1 MRLTKRLSAILLL
14 LAALLAAYAVAGF
27 WWAPRLIRA
36 EFNEF
41 VRTELGKTPRL
52 GDVSVNPFTL
62 RVVVMELGI
71 DEPSGEKLVGFGTL
85 DLDLSI
91 RSLWKR
97 GPVFDDITLVDPYV
111 DAVLGAD
118 RRLNLLGLVPPTK
131 PGAAADE
138 TKPLPVFID
147 RFAVRNGRAAFEDR
161 TRSRLVRAELRP
173 INILLEDFS
182 TEAGSGNQY
191 RINAASAAGET
202 FSWSGS
208 FELAPFSARG
218 RFALGQL
225 RTSTIENLLQ
235 DSLPLDMPRGR
246 LSLGGGYQFSAATT
260 PLSGQITL
268 DTLVMADLALQARGR
283 STPDVEIG
291 RLAVKNASVD
301 VGKRRVDLGV
311 IGIEDARIRA
321 WLDARGVSLAALAGE
336 SDEPAAAASTNVPDD
351 SVPWQLRLPELQL
364 RNARVDLEDRTLPK
378 PAKFTLSGIEAT
390 LREWSNSPEA
400 RVQFSTQATLNEAG
414 GIDLRGETRWGTLDT
429 RARLTLG
436 SLDITDFE
444 PYFAD
449 LVRLNV
455 RRGLID
461 VDGELALQPANAD
474 GAGKLEFEGDAAIR
488 RLLTQDRLVRRT
500 LLAWDALRL
509 NDIRYSESAQRLDIR
524 SIDAAAPFIDLV
536 VNADGTTNIAD
547 VFARGSAPESPT
559 SDRSLASDRSPAA
572 NGSRAT
578 HVSRSAGEAS
588 RTDTAPPEAA
598 PLRVAI
604 GQVNIAAGSANF
616 ADFSVRPNFRI
627 GIQTLAG
634 RVTGLSSD
642 ADSRAQVSLEGGVDR
657 YAPVKIS
664 GEVNYLA
671 ADAYT
676 NLAAT
681 FRNIELTSFNP
692 YSSKFMGY
700 RIDKGKLSID
710 TTYFV
715 EQRRLKANHK
725 ILISQLQLGEKVKSP
740 DATKL
745 PLKLAI
751 ALLKDRNGDISLD
764 LPVGGTLDDPT
775 FRLGPIIW
783 KIVLNL
789 LVKIVTAPFAL
800 LGALFGGG
808 PDVQFI
814 DFAPASATLEP
825 ALRERLAGIRKAL
838 IERPGLELDV
848 PPVFSRELD
857 APQLLRERWSARLQQ
872 FANRPVDTTDRED
885 YLDLLKKLH
894 REQTGERPTEL
905 LRALAA
911 PNPQT
916 GQKLDETA
924 LLEASITA
932 LEEVLQRDL
941 LPTDK
946 DLEDLARARARVV
959 QDALLESGEVD
970 PLRVFLR
977 SPAAIAGTANSVRLK
992 VELRN

>member
-1 MRLTKRLSAILLL
+1 MRLTKRLSTILIL

-36 EFNEF
+36 EFNQF
-41 VRTELGKTPRL
+41 VSSELGKTPRL
-52 GDVSVNPFTL
+52 GEVRVNPFTL
-62 RVVVMELGI
+62 RLVMTDLGI
-71 DEPSGEKLVGFGTL
+71 DEPTGEKLVGFGTL

-91 RSLWKR
+91 RSVWKR
-97 GPVFDDITLVDPYV
+97 SAVFDDITLVDPYV

-118 RRLNLLGLVPPTK
+118 RRLNLLGLLPPDK
-131 PGAAADE
+131 PDTSAE
-138 TKPLPVFID
+138 SSQSMPVFID

-161 TRSRLVRAELRP
+161 TRSRRVRAELRP

-182 TEAGSGNQY
+182 TETGSGNQY
-191 RINAASAAGET
+191 RINAASADGET
-202 FSWSGS
+202 FSWSGT
-208 FELAPFSARG
+208 FALAPFSAGG

-225 RTSTIENLLQ
+225 RTSTIENLLL
-235 DSLPLDMPRGR
+235 DSLPLDLPRGR
-246 LSLGGGYQFSAATT
+246 LSLAGGYRFSAATT
-260 PLSGQITL
+260 PLSGQVTL
-268 DTLVMADLALQARGR
+268 DTLVIADLALQARGR

-291 RLAVKNASVD
+291 RLAVRNASVD
-301 VGKRRVDLGV
+301 LGARRVNLGQ
-311 IGIEDARIRA
+311 ISIEDAHVRA
-321 WLDARGVSLAALAGE
+321 WLDARGISLEALAGE
-336 SDEPAAAASTNVPDD
+336 SSEPVATVASTEAATATAE
-351 SVPWQLRLPELQL
+351 SAPWQLRLPELQV
-364 RNARVDLEDRTLPK
+364 RNARADIEDRTLPTA
-378 PAKFTLSGIEAT
+378 AKLTLSAIETSLQGWA
-390 LREWSNSPEA
+390 NSPEA
-400 RVQFSTQATLNEAG
+400 RVRFTTTATLNEAG
-414 GIDLRGETRWGTLDT
+414 RVNLSGETRWGDLDT
-429 RARLTLG
+429 RARLALANI
-436 SLDITDFE
+436 DITDFE

-461 VDGELALQPANAD
+461 VEGKLALQPAGPD

-488 RLLTQDRLVRRT
+488 RLLTQDRQVRRT
-500 LLAWDALRL
+500 LLAWDALRV
-509 NDIRYSESAQRLDIR
+509 NDIRYSDGARRLDIR
-524 SIDAAAPFIDLV
+524 SIDAASPFVDLV
-536 VNADGTTNIAD
+536 INADGSTNIAD
-547 VFARGSAPESPT
+547 V
-559 SDRSLASDRSPAA
+559 LASGGTNEPAGNTA
-572 NGSRAT
+572 APRTPNAKRTAET
-578 HVSRSAGEAS
+578 KRETDAE
-588 RTDTAPPEAA
+588 RETDTHAAA

-604 GQVNIAAGSANF
+604 GQVNITAGSANF

-642 ADSRAQVSLEGGVDR
+642 AGSRAQVNLAGSVDR

-692 YSSKFMGY
+692 YSGKFMGY

-740 DATKL
+740 EATKL

-814 DFAPASATLEP
+814 DFAPASATLDP

-848 PPVFSRELD
+848 PAVFSRELD
-857 APQLLRERWSARLQQ
+857 APQLLRERWSERLQQ
-872 FANRPVDTTDRED
+872 FAGRPVEAGDREA
-885 YLDLLKKLH
+885 YLDLLKKLY
-894 REQTGERPTEL
+894 REQTGNRPTEL
-905 LRALAA
+905 LRAVAGA
-911 PNPQT
+911 DPQT
-916 GQKLDETA
+916 GQKLDEPA
-924 LLEASITA
+924 LLEASIKT
-932 LEEVLQRDL
+932 LEEPLQQDL

-946 DLEDLARARARVV
+946 DLEDLARARARLV

-977 SPAAIAGTANSVRLK
+977 SPAPIAGTGNSVRLK
-992 VELRN
+992 IELRN

>member
-41 VRTELGKTPRL
+41 VSADLGKTPRL
-52 GDVSVNPFTL
+52 GEVRVNPFTL
-62 RVVVMELGI
+62 RVIVSDLGI
-71 DEPSGEKLVGFGTL
+71 DETNSDRLVGFGTL

-91 RSLWKR
+91 RSVWKR
-97 GPVFDDITLVDPYV
+97 GAVFDDITLVDPYV
-111 DAVLGAD
+111 DAVLGTD
-118 RRLNLLGLVPPTK
+118 RRLNLSGLLPPDT
-131 PGAAADE
+131 PNTDAE
-138 TKPLPVFID
+138 NSRPVPVFID

-225 RTSTIENLLQ
+225 RANTIENLLQ
-235 DSLPLDMPRGR
+235 DSLPFDLPRGR

-260 PLSGQITL
+260 PLSGKVTL
-268 DTLVMADLALQARGR
+268 DTLVVADLALQVRGR
-283 STPDVEIG
+283 STPDIEIG
-291 RLAVKNASVD
+291 RLTVSNASVD
-301 VGKRRVDLGV
+301 LAARQVDLGL
-311 IGIEDARIRA
+311 IGIDDARIRT
-321 WLDARGVSLAALAGE
+321 WLDTRGVSLAALAGE
-336 SDEPAAAASTNVPDD
+336 NDEPAAGAATALPKATPAAPTTTTADD
-351 SVPWQLRLPELQL
+351 SAPWQLRLPELRL
-364 RNARVDLEDRTLPK
+364 RNARADLEDRTLPK
-378 PAKFTLSGIEAT
+378 AAKFTVSGIEAT
-390 LREWSNSPEA
+390 LRGWSNSPEA
-400 RVQFSTQATLNEAG
+400 LVRFNTTATINEAG
-414 GIDLRGETRWGTLDT
+414 RIDFSGETRWGNFDT
-429 RARLTLG
+429 QAHLTLG

-461 VDGELALQPANAD
+461 VEGNLAWQPASVK
-474 GAGKLEFEGDAAIR
+474 GAEKLEFEGDAAIR

-509 NDIRYSESAQRLDIR
+509 NDIRYSETAQRLDIR
-524 SIDAAAPFIDLV
+524 SIDTAAPFIDLV
-536 VNADGTTNIAD
+536 VNADGSTNIAD
-547 VFARGSAPESPT
+547 VFASGSTTESPT
-559 SDRSLASDRSPAA
+559 ANRSPAA
-572 NGSRAT
+572 SGSPRAGAT
-578 HVSRSAGEAS
+578 
-588 RTDTAPPEAA
+588 RTEKTPPEAA
-598 PLRVAI
+598 PLRIAI

-664 GEVNYLA
+664 GEVNYLS

-676 NLAAT
+676 KLAAT

-700 RIDKGKLSID
+700 RIEKGKLSID
-710 TTYFV
+710 TNYFV

-814 DFAPASATLEP
+814 DFAPASAMLEP
-825 ALRERLAGIRKAL
+825 ALRERLVGIRKAL

-857 APQLLRERWSARLQQ
+857 APQMLRERWSARLQQ
-872 FANRPVDTTDRED
+872 FAGRPVDPADRED
-885 YLDLLKKLH
+885 YLELLKKLH
-894 REQTGERPTEL
+894 REQLGSRPTDV
-905 LRALAA
+905 LRALAE
-911 PNPQT
+911 PDQQT
-916 GQKLDETA
+916 GQKPDETA
-924 LLEASITA
+924 LLKASIKT
-932 LEEVLQRDL
+932 LEELLQRDL

-946 DLEDLARARARVV
+946 DLEELARARARVV

-977 SPAAIAGTANSVRLK
+977 NPTAIAGTANSVRLK

>member
-1 MRLTKRLSAILLL
+1 MRLTKRLSTILLL
-14 LAALLAAYAVAGF
+14 LTALLAAYTVAGF
-27 WWAPRLIRA
+27 WWAPRVIRA

-41 VRTELGKTPRL
+41 VRGDLSKTPRL
-52 GDVSVNPFTL
+52 GEVRVNPFTL
-62 RVVVMELGI
+62 RLVITDLGI
-71 DEPSGEKLVGFGTL
+71 DEPTGEKLVGFGTL
-85 DLDLSI
+85 DLDLSV
-91 RSLWKR
+91 RSVWKR
-97 GPVFDDITLVDPYV
+97 GAVFDDITLVDPYV

-118 RRLNLLGLVPPTK
+118 RRLNLMGLLPPEK
-131 PGAAADE
+131 PDDATASSE
-138 TKPLPVFID
+138 PVPVFID

-161 TRSRLVRAELRP
+161 TRSRPVRAELRP
-173 INILLEDFS
+173 INVLLEDFS

-202 FSWSGS
+202 FSWSGK
-208 FELAPFSARG
+208 FALAPFSASG

-225 RTSTIENLLQ
+225 RTSTIENLLL
-235 DSLPLDMPRGR
+235 DSLPLDLPRGR
-246 LSLGGGYQFSAATT
+246 LSLAGGYRFSAATT
-260 PLSGQITL
+260 PLSGQVTL
-268 DTLVMADLALQARGR
+268 DTLVVADLALQARGR
-283 STPDVEIG
+283 STPDVEVG
-291 RLAVKNASVD
+291 RLALRNASVD
-301 VGKRRVDLGV
+301 LGTRRINLGQ
-311 IGIEDARIRA
+311 ISIEDARVRA
-321 WLDARGVSLAALAGE
+321 WLDTRGVSLEALAGA
-336 SDEPAAAASTNVPDD
+336 SAEPIVAPPAPAPATTAE
-351 SVPWQLRLPELQL
+351 SVPWQLRLPELQV
-364 RNARVDLEDRTLPK
+364 RNARAEIEDRTLSRT
-378 PAKFTLSGIEAT
+378 ARLTLSSIEAS
-390 LREWSNSPEA
+390 LRDWTNAPDA
-400 RVQFSTQATLNEAG
+400 RVRFTVTSTLNEAG
-414 GIDLRGETRWGTLDT
+414 RITLGGETRWGDLDT
-429 RARLTLG
+429 RARLALANI
-436 SLDITDFE
+436 DITDFE

-461 VDGELALQPANAD
+461 IEGDLALQPAGPD
-474 GAGKLEFEGDAAIR
+474 GAGKLEFDGDAAIR

-500 LLAWDALRL
+500 LLAWNSLRL
-509 NDIRYSESAQRLDIR
+509 NDIRYSDGARRLDIR
-524 SIDAAAPFIDLV
+524 SIDAVSPFVDLV
-536 VNADGTTNIAD
+536 INADGTTNIAD
-547 VFARGSAPESPT
+547 V
-559 SDRSLASDRSPAA
+559 LASGSRDAPAGNAAAPRTPNANRTAVKKREPDAPAA
-572 NGSRAT
+572 
-578 HVSRSAGEAS
+578 
-588 RTDTAPPEAA
+588 AP

-604 GQVNIAAGSANF
+604 GQVNITEGSANF

-642 ADSRAQVSLEGGVDR
+642 ANSRAQVNLTGGVDR

-692 YSSKFMGY
+692 YSGKFMGY

-740 DATKL
+740 EATKL

-848 PPVFSRELD
+848 PAVFSRELD
-857 APQLLRERWSARLQQ
+857 APQLLRERWGEQLQQ
-872 FANRPVDTTDRED
+872 FAGRPVTTTDRSE
-885 YLDLLKKLH
+885 YLDLLKNLY
-894 REQTGERPTEL
+894 RQQTGTRPTEL
-905 LRALAA
+905 LRALASA
-911 PNPQT
+911 DPQT
-916 GQKLDETA
+916 GQKPDEAA
-924 LLEASITA
+924 LLEASIKA
-932 LEEVLQRDL
+932 LEDVLQRDL

-946 DLEDLARARARVV
+946 DLEDLARARARLV

-992 VELRN
+992 IELRN